1 LTTKPFPDTFCSYEK
16 RVYFSYT
23 RKAFMWK
30 FNDEGNMKNHAVHQ
44 QTYLTN
50 LILRKGV
57 LTSDDTIYKSFSV
70 FVSGAARSFIQIK
83 GTDSTAIDSMDV
95 DNKLDF

>member
-1 LTTKPFPDTFCSYEK
+1 M
-16 RVYFSYT
+16 
-23 RKAFMWK
+23 KAAL
-30 FNDEGNMKNHAVHQ
+30 KNYAVHQ

-50 LILRKGV
+50 LMLRRGV

-70 FVSGAARSFIQIK
+70 FVSGTARSFIRTKETNGI
-83 GTDSTAIDSMDV
+83 AIDSMDV